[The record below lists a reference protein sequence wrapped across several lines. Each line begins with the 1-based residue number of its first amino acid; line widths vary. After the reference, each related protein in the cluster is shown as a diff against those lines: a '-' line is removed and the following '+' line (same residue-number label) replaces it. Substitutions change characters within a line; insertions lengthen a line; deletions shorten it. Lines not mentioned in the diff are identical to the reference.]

1 MFQKLYDDIWRDR
14 ATDDIFK
21 ETTMKYTLLAVG
33 LALLAGVACKQK
45 EAAAPAAPAVA
56 EPAAGFEFT
65 VQKTGLEMAFKGV
78 RGTQWKEAAYACK
91 ALPCEFVLDSTGV
104 NPNQPISNFGIAFS
118 LDAKEVNMTSAGG
131 ASWVMLKYA
140 CGDKQCSF
148 KVDEKGVA
156 GI

>member
-1 MFQKLYDDIWRDR
+1 
-14 ATDDIFK
+14 
-21 ETTMKYTLLAVG
+21 MKYAVLAVG
-33 LALLAGVACKQK
+33 LALLGGVACKQK
-45 EAAAPAAPAVA
+45 EAAAPAADTPAAVA
-56 EPAAGFEFT
+56 PAAGFEFT
-65 VQKTGLEMAFKGV
+65 VQKTGLELAFKGV

-104 NPNQPISNFGIAFS
+104 NSNMPISNFGVAFR